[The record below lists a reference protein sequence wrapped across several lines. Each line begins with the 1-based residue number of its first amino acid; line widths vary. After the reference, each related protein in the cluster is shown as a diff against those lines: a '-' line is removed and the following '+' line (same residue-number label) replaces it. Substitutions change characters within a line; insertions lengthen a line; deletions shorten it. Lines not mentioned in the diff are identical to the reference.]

1 MEMQIAGL
9 SMSMAAANTQ
19 NAVSIAMMRKTMDSQ
34 EQAMDLITEM
44 IGDMPSPDGRG
55 QLMDV
60 RV

>member
-9 SMSMAAANTQ
+9 SMSMVINTQ

-34 EQAMDLITEM
+34 EQAMNLITEM